1 MRVLLVALGILTV
14 FWSTP
19 AIELAS
25 PDKAVQYSEL
35 SALGARSDLGV
46 PGRELGD
53 VGRDS
58 LGFVVMPTL
67 DTMPVMP
74 DQPERPKAP
83 MMDALP
89 VASPGIAMIDAGS
102 VVPTSARRD
111 LRRVAALSLNMRA
124 GPTKRAAVLLTL
136 TQDDGAYVTGA
147 PKGGWVPV
155 LLAENGQRGWVFG
168 TFLKPTDS

>member
-19 AIELAS
+19 AIELAA

-35 SALGARSDLGV
+35 SALGTRSDLGV

-74 DQPERPKAP
+74 DQPARPKAP

-102 VVPTSARRD
+102 VVPTSARRN
-111 LRRVAALSLNMRA
+111 L
-124 GPTKRAAVLLTL
+124 
-136 TQDDGAYVTGA
+136 
-147 PKGGWVPV
+147 
-155 LLAENGQRGWVFG
+155 
-168 TFLKPTDS
+168 